1 VAAQETHLLFLLLK
15 ETMAAEVHTTTLDNL
30 KLVVAGV
37 EQELWAEMLAL
48 HFLVQVEMV
57 LLQQFQV
64 VLCSMLVV
72 VLVVQEEVI
81 QDYQLAVLQVWVASA
96 FLV

>member
-1 VAAQETHLLFLLLK
+1 
-15 ETMAAEVHTTTLDNL
+15 M
-30 KLVVAGV
+30 
-37 EQELWAEMLAL
+37 WAL

-57 LLQQFQV
+57 LQQQFQV
-64 VLCSMLVV
+64 VLYSMLVV

-81 QDYQLAVLQVWVASA
+81 QDYQLAALLVWVVAA